1 MSKIHQL
8 DPHVA
13 DLIAAGEV
21 VERPASVV
29 KELTENAIDAGA
41 DSITVEIQRGGM
53 SYIRVTD
60 NGSGIEAEDCLT
72 AFLRHATSK
81 IRTEYDL
88 EAIGTLGF
96 RGEALAAIASVSR
109 VELMTRTATAQ
120 AGTSLELD
128 GGVVRSREE
137 VGCPQGTTLIVRDL
151 FFNTPARQ
159 KFLKRDSAEGSAVFA
174 VVQHAALSHP
184 EVSFRFLREG
194 KEELNTP
201 GDGQLKSAVYAVLG
215 RDIALGLLPCKG
227 SGEDISIEGFVSQPV
242 CCRGSRGGQFFFV
255 NGRYVKSRTMQAA
268 LEQAYRNQKMVG
280 KFPACVLHITTR
292 LNGVDVNV
300 HPTKTEVKFSNEKK
314 LFDAVYYGVLAALE
328 AGSGAP
334 KASLE
339 DREDNRRPARQQSHD
354 TVTPNQTFFRTVSA
368 QEFRQE
374 LRSDA
379 RADYST
385 AAPRRTPVESP
396 LGDTQRRFERFVP
409 QKQPAQPLKRPPE
422 ALPREWTVAP
432 TAPARPPAETASAPQ
447 KSGDKG
453 TGGDIPQPK
462 APASQAEKPVAAP
475 RPAPAE
481 SAPVTPHT
489 PAETAGTM
497 PIPEPVPVV
506 ETPAPAAET
515 KAVPTE
521 EKAPERI
528 PVPAEEARPQEAAPE
543 PVIPVEDTP
552 ETEVSPEE
560 TPDAPAWRLAGEVLH
575 TYAIVE
581 RGDEV
586 WLIDKHAAHERMNFD
601 RLKAQG
607 HKPMRQMLLQPL
619 VLRPDPREGEV
630 LLEQLPLLEEFG
642 FSVEDFGGGSLIVRE
657 APDYLPAEQIESAL
671 EEIAQKLLSTGTA
684 DPESARDEVLHTMA
698 CKGAIKGGWQSGE
711 EELLAV
717 CDAVMRDQV
726 RYCPHGR
733 PVAIRLTKK
742 DLEKQFKRA

>member
-41 DSITVEIQRGGM
+41 DAVTVEIQRGGM

-109 VELMTRTATAQ
+109 VELMTRTAEAQ
-120 AGTSLELD
+120 AGTSLELE
-128 GGVVRSREE
+128 GGVVRAREE
-137 VGCPQGTTLIVRDL
+137 IGCPKGTTFIVRDL

-201 GDGQLKSAVYAVLG
+201 GDGSLQSAVYAVLG
-215 RDIALGLLPCKG
+215 REIALGLLPCKG
-227 SGEDISIEGFVSQPV
+227 SGEDISIEGFVSRPV

-314 LFDAVYYGVLAALE
+314 LFDTVYYGVLSALE
-328 AGSGAP
+328 AGAGAP

-339 DREDNRRPARQQSHD
+339 DREDNRRPVREQRHD
-354 TVTPNQTFFRTVSA
+354 TVTPNQTFFRSVSA

-374 LRSDA
+374 LRSDT
-379 RADYST
+379 RTGYSA
-385 AAPRRTPVESP
+385 AAPRHIPAEPP
-396 LGDTQRRFERFVP
+396 LGDTGWHFERFVP
-409 QKQPAQPLKRPPE
+409 TKKPDQPLQRPPE
-422 ALPREWTVAP
+422 VSPLPREWTGAP
-432 TAPARPPAETASAPQ
+432 TAPTKDPTTPARQSAGTAQPPARVVA
-447 KSGDKG
+447 
-453 TGGDIPQPK
+453 
-462 APASQAEKPVAAP
+462 APASDNSVRQELAPERSVPAAETVPAAKVVPVKPAADTAAAP
-475 RPAPAE
+475 V
-481 SAPVTPHT
+481 SVQTP
-489 PAETAGTM
+489 P
-497 PIPEPVPVV
+497 
-506 ETPAPAAET
+506 ETPAPEAA
-515 KAVPTE
+515 AVA
-521 EKAPERI
+521 EKTAPAWQEI
-528 PVPAEEARPQEAAPE
+528 PARQSAAPE
-543 PVIPVEDTP
+543 AVPVAENAPPEDTP
-552 ETEVSPEE
+552 DT
-560 TPDAPAWRLAGEVLH
+560 PAWRLAGEVLH

-601 RLKAQG
+601 RLKALG

-619 VLRPDPREGEV
+619 VLKPDPQEGEA
-630 LLEQLPLLEEFG
+630 LLERLPLLEEFG

-671 EEIAQKLLSTGTA
+671 EDIAQKLLSTGTA
-684 DPESARDEVLHTMA
+684 DPEEVRDQVLHTMA

>member
-41 DSITVEIQRGGM
+41 DAVTVEIQRGGM

-109 VELMTRTATAQ
+109 VELMTRTAEAQ

-137 VGCPQGTTLIVRDL
+137 IGCPKGTTLIVRDL

-201 GDGQLKSAVYAVLG
+201 GDGSLQSAVYAVLG
-215 RDIALGLLPCKG
+215 REIALGLLPCKG
-227 SGEDISIEGFVSQPV
+227 SGEDISIEGFVSRPV

-339 DREDNRRPARQQSHD
+339 DREENRRPAREQSHD

-374 LRSDA
+374 LHSDA
-379 RADYST
+379 RAGYAP
-385 AAPRRTPVESP
+385 AAPRRTPAEPP

-409 QKQPAQPLKRPPE
+409 AKKPDQPLKRPPE
-422 ALPREWTVAP
+422 VSPLPREWTGAPAAP
-432 TAPARPPAETASAPQ
+432 TAGKAPQ
-447 KSGDKG
+447 TRETGTPSEPQARTAPSPTQVSGD
-453 TGGDIPQPK
+453 QER
-462 APASQAEKPVAAP
+462 PAISVADSAAQAAP
-475 RPAPAE
+475 RAQAATSAAVPAE
-481 SAPVTPHT
+481 PAPVTAHT
-489 PAETAGTM
+489 PPERTEPT
-497 PIPEPVPVV
+497 PVPEPVSVAAEV
-506 ETPAPAAET
+506 QDTPAPT
-515 KAVPTE
+515 TE
-521 EKAPERI
+521 EAP
-528 PVPAEEARPQEAAPE
+528 EAAPVAENE
-543 PVIPVEDTP
+543 PPEDTP
-552 ETEVSPEE
+552 DT
-560 TPDAPAWRLAGEVLH
+560 PAWRLAGEVLH

-601 RLKAQG
+601 RLKALG

-619 VLRPDPREGEV
+619 VLKPDPQEGEA
-630 LLEQLPLLEEFG
+630 LLERLPLLEEFG

-684 DPESARDEVLHTMA
+684 DPEEVRDQVLHTMA